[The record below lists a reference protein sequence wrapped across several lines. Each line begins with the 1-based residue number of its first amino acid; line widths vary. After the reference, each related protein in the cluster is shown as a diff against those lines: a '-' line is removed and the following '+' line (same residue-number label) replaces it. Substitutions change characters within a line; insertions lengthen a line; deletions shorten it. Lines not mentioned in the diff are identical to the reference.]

1 MSKNVMITIGRQFG
15 SGGREVGAR
24 LAERLNLPLYDKNLV
39 ELAAE
44 KIGISEERANSIDE
58 TALNG
63 FLTAYTYPPATMM
76 DYAGRMDYQPPLSD
90 KMFYVQSNMIRGLAQ
105 KGPAV
110 FIGRCADYVLREQE
124 ECLNVFI
131 CADKAD
137 RIKRTMELFDL
148 TERKAAD
155 RMKKIDRE
163 RRYYY
168 ETYTE
173 NEWGAVSSHDIM
185 LNVSRLG
192 IDRAVRDLEL
202 IYKGM
207 VEDES

>member
-24 LAERLNLPLYDKNLV
+24 LAERLDLPLYDKNLV

-44 KIGISEERANSIDE
+44 KMDISEETANSIDE
-58 TALNG
+58 TALSG
-63 FLTAYTYPPATMM
+63 FLTAYAYPPGTMM
-76 DYAGRMDYQPPLSD
+76 AYAGRVDYQPPLSD
-90 KMFYVQSNMIRGLAQ
+90 TMFYVQANIIRGLA
-105 KGPAV
+105 KNGPAV
-110 FIGRCADYVLREQE
+110 FIGRCADFVLKEQE

-137 RIKRTMELFDL
+137 RVKRTMELFNL

-155 RMKKIDRE
+155 KMKKIDRE

-168 ETYTE
+168 ETYTG
-173 NEWGAVSSHDIM
+173 NDWGDASSHDII
-185 LNVSRLG
+185 LNVSKLG
-192 IDRAVRDLEL
+192 MDRAVRDLEL
-202 IYKGM
+202 IYRGM
-207 VEDES
+207 TEEQQ

>member
-1 MSKNVMITIGRQFG
+1 
-15 SGGREVGAR
+15 
-24 LAERLNLPLYDKNLV
+24 
-39 ELAAE
+39 
-44 KIGISEERANSIDE
+44 
-58 TALNG
+58 
-63 FLTAYTYPPATMM
+63 
-76 DYAGRMDYQPPLSD
+76 
-90 KMFYVQSNMIRGLAQ
+90 
-105 KGPAV
+105 
-110 FIGRCADYVLREQE
+110 
-124 ECLNVFI
+124 
-131 CADKAD
+131 
-137 RIKRTMELFDL
+137 
-148 TERKAAD
+148 
-155 RMKKIDRE
+155 MKKIDRE